1 MSEEDIINRRGETN
15 KQTNQNIINR
25 IINRNRIIDR
35 AFIVKTF
42 YVRKEDFPVI
52 EEFEKLS
59 YREDGPRAF
68 SITVLKAIKH

>member
-35 AFIVKTF
+35 AGWKRLDET
-42 YVRKEDFPVI
+42 
-52 EEFEKLS
+52 
-59 YREDGPRAF
+59 
-68 SITVLKAIKH
+68 